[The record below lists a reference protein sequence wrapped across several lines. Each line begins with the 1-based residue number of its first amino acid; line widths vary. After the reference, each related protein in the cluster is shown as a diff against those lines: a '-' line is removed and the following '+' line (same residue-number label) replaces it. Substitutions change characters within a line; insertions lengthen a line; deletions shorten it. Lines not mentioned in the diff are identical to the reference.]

1 MKIYETPILTVSELT
16 SSDIITVSGG
26 STPVTDWE
34 W

>member
-1 MKIYETPILTVSELT
+1 MKNYESPILVVSELAA
-16 SSDIITVSGG
+16 SDIITISGG

>member
-1 MKIYETPILTVSELT
+1 MKIYESPILVISELQ
-16 SSDIITVSGG
+16 SSDIITISGG